1 MTYNTC
7 FIYMGYK
14 YVKKMD
20 FFSPDTITSLLL
32 ITPLASARYIFE
44 IFLISFGSVCLY
56 LSISQIL
63 NDLSVIIHPE
73 NYRNG

>member
-1 MTYNTC
+1 MLYLHGLQICQEN
-7 FIYMGYK
+7 G
-14 YVKKMD
+14 